1 MEIKSGNRI
10 IHVPATLDATV
21 RKKDRSVTF
30 RLTSLYEVS
39 NEEFAVMDTFHQSAG
54 HFLFREN
61 AFVEEDIPKEDV
73 ETDIAKSQS
82 TQIRDALW
90 ILYRARG
97 GDAADKGAWDMF
109 YRKQNQAFKA
119 RILNEVHRIQEG
131 I

>member
-1 MEIKSGNRI
+1 MEVETGNRI
-10 IHVPATLDATV
+10 IHVPTTLDGVT

-30 RLTSLYEVS
+30 RFTSLYEVS
-39 NEEFAVMDTFHQSAG
+39 NEDFSDMDTFHQSAG
-54 HFLFREN
+54 HLLFREN
-61 AFVEEDIPKEDV
+61 SFTNEDVPNEDV
-73 ETDIAKSQS
+73 ETDVAKSQS

-90 ILYRARG
+90 ILFKEKG
-97 GDAADKGAWDMF
+97 GDTGDKEAWNMF